1 MIEKMKK
8 FTFLVTDREYD
19 AFIDSLRQLGV
30 VHVQQLQQGASSAE
44 LQQVMELEARYVAAL
59 RVLDSAAKTYKVEPQ
74 APAAEYI
81 SCAGV
86 LLDRVEAIQHE
97 EQQLMHERDA
107 VRRISMYLSRGAIS
121 I

>member
-44 LQQVMELEARYVAAL
+44 LQQVMELEARTRREL
-59 RVLDSAAKTYKVEPQ
+59 IDSYDSLKVTASEDDPTV
-74 APAAEYI
+74 
-81 SCAGV
+81 C
-86 LLDRVEAIQHE
+86 LVEFGFTVTHG
-97 EQQLMHERDA
+97 LT
-107 VRRISMYLSRGAIS
+107 RIYLTAHITV
-121 I
+121 